1 MAPPPALSYSTHA
14 YLTITLKPNTPL
26 FDNPQTLG
34 TPDSPSPSLVKSLPV
49 PLVYVSQ
56 VGELVDSH
64 IYQVDASKEVFKEVK
79 EQVLESLREL
89 KGEGVLKVDVME
101 EPKMRIKR
109 GGEEL

>member
-14 YLTITLKPNTPL
+14 YLTLTLKPNTPL

-34 TPDSPSPSLVKSLPV
+34 TPDSPSPSLAKSLPV
-49 PLVYVSQ
+49 PLVYVGQ

-64 IYQVDASKEVFKEVK
+64 IYQVDATKEVFEGVK

-101 EPKMRIKR
+101 EPKMRMKR